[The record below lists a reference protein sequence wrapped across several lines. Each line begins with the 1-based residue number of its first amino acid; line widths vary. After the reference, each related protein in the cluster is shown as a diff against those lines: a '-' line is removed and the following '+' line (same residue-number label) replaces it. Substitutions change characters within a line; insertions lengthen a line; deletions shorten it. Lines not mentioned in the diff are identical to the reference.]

1 MKQLFLIDSM
11 AYIFRSFFA
20 IRHMSGPDGTP
31 TNAAFGFI
39 KAFEKIIKDF
49 NPEHIAAVFDAGSST
64 FRNEIY
70 PEYKANRAE
79 CPEDLKPQFEIIKE
93 YLRLRGVPIVIQP
106 GFEADD
112 LIGTLAKQGSED
124 DMEVVICSGD
134 KDMMQLIGDRV
145 KMCQTHK
152 DNLWVDGAKVQDLI
166 GVRPDQ
172 VIDFLAMTGDA
183 SDNVP
188 GLPGIGPK
196 GASKFLNDFGTLEN
210 FFANPDKV
218 SGKKA
223 IEAIELHQEQGMLS
237 KQLVTIKCDVE
248 LDCALNELVISEPD
262 VSGLTEY
269 FERLGM
275 RQMKTDLERIKRIA
289 QNKGKLTFD
298 QALKVENSVC
308 KVDMQ
313 TLAQSPQNFEIISLK
328 VDLLEEKY
336 DLLEESGCET
346 MEEALIKY
354 RDAFKDLDFTFLG
367 ESSVVKGAKITE
379 RKKTDLTFDYMVAS
393 WLFDSESALTVID
406 DFHNALVFSPLYQ
419 KADFNE
425 ILKQSVITINE
436 VKTRYRLVNTPELFE
451 KCLETMRGAKNFA
464 IDTETTSL
472 KPFEADLVGIGV
484 CCKRREAWYIP
495 LNDQLDK
502 DEVVSKFKELLE
514 DDEISVFG
522 QNIKYD
528 YEVLL
533 RHGIKIANISFDTL
547 IASFLLNPSS
557 NFHDLDSQA
566 KHYLNYSKISTKE
579 LIGSGKNQITMDF
592 VAVADVCQYCCEDVD
607 ITFQLK
613 AIHDKALKAKDLQKL
628 FVKMDLP
635 LVKVLGDMESC
646 GIAIDEAQL
655 KEMSVDFEARIDE
668 VSKKIYELAGH
679 EFNISSTK
687 QVATVLFEEL
697 GLKSGK
703 KTSTGYS
710 TDASVLEALAPE
722 SEIVREILDYR
733 MLTKLKSTYV
743 DSLPN
748 EINPYTG
755 RVHTSFSQTTA
766 ATGRLASTSPNL
778 QNIPTRTEEGKK
790 IRSAFKP
797 KEGCKF
803 LACDYSQIEL
813 RIMAHLSGDPK
824 LLEAFNKDH
833 DIHTYTASLVFDVP
847 EEKVTKEQR
856 YQSKAVN
863 FGIIYGQG
871 PYGLAREIG
880 VDPETAKKFITNYF
894 TRYPKIQSYMQQAQA
909 MAKSRGFAE
918 TAFGRHRFIPEINHS
933 NGRLRAHG
941 ERVSVNSPMQGTAA
955 DIIKL
960 AMIDIDKEIKSRGL
974 ESRMLLQIHD
984 ELLFEVPE
992 NELEVMKEI
1001 VPKLMSKAAN
1011 LKVKLKVDVEVGS
1024 DWSECD

>member
-1 MKQLFLIDSM
+1 M
-11 AYIFRSFFA
+11 
-20 IRHMSGPDGTP
+20 
-31 TNAAFGFI
+31 
-39 KAFEKIIKDF
+39 
-49 NPEHIAAVFDAGSST
+49 
-64 FRNEIY
+64 
-70 PEYKANRAE
+70 
-79 CPEDLKPQFEIIKE
+79 
-93 YLRLRGVPIVIQP
+93 
-106 GFEADD
+106 
-112 LIGTLAKQGSED
+112 
-124 DMEVVICSGD
+124 
-134 KDMMQLIGDRV
+134 
-145 KMCQTHK
+145 
-152 DNLWVDGAKVQDLI
+152 
-166 GVRPDQ
+166 
-172 VIDFLAMTGDA
+172 
-183 SDNVP
+183 
-188 GLPGIGPK
+188 
-196 GASKFLNDFGTLEN
+196 
-210 FFANPDKV
+210 
-218 SGKKA
+218 
-223 IEAIELHQEQGMLS
+223 
-237 KQLVTIKCDVE
+237 
-248 LDCALNELVISEPD
+248 
-262 VSGLTEY
+262 
-269 FERLGM
+269 
-275 RQMKTDLERIKRIA
+275 
-289 QNKGKLTFD
+289 
-298 QALKVENSVC
+298 
-308 KVDMQ
+308 
-313 TLAQSPQNFEIISLK
+313 
-328 VDLLEEKY
+328 
-336 DLLEESGCET
+336 
-346 MEEALIKY
+346 
-354 RDAFKDLDFTFLG
+354 
-367 ESSVVKGAKITE
+367 
-379 RKKTDLTFDYMVAS
+379 
-393 WLFDSESALTVID
+393 
-406 DFHNALVFSPLYQ
+406 
-419 KADFNE
+419 
-425 ILKQSVITINE
+425 
-436 VKTRYRLVNTPELFE
+436 
-451 KCLETMRGAKNFA
+451 
-464 IDTETTSL
+464 
-472 KPFEADLVGIGV
+472 
-484 CCKRREAWYIP
+484 
-495 LNDQLDK
+495 
-502 DEVVSKFKELLE
+502 
-514 DDEISVFG
+514 
-522 QNIKYD
+522 
-528 YEVLL
+528 
-533 RHGIKIANISFDTL
+533 
-547 IASFLLNPSS
+547 
-557 NFHDLDSQA
+557 
-566 KHYLNYSKISTKE
+566 
-579 LIGSGKNQITMDF
+579 
-592 VAVADVCQYCCEDVD
+592 
-607 ITFQLK
+607 
-613 AIHDKALKAKDLQKL
+613 
-628 FVKMDLP
+628 
-635 LVKVLGDMESC
+635 VKVLGDMESC